1 MRKNCKQTG
10 CLEETDKNS
19 EETDVYDLYWLS
31 PKSLLKINICYAH
44 NFISLNRKNGIS
56 FTPLN

>member
-1 MRKNCKQTG
+1 MAFYNEEYSNTRKEWISN
-10 CLEETDKNS
+10 NR
-19 EETDVYDLYWLS
+19 LS